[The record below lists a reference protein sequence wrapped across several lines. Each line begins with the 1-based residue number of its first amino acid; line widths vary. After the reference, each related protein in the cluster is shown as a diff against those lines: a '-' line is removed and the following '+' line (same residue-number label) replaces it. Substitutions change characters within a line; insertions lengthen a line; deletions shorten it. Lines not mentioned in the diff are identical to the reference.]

1 MKGTEK
7 TYLDYILVVF
17 QLILFLIFFIPGDWS
32 KLPSFLQLP
41 GWVFF
46 VGGSLIT
53 IVSIFKLDKNLTI
66 FPTPKQDGLLLTNGL
81 YKYIRHPIYSGV
93 ILVFLGAALI
103 YLSVFKLVIT
113 SFLIILFM
121 VKTTYEEKQ
130 LEKKFPEYRE
140 YKNHTGRFFPF
151 F

>member
-1 MKGTEK
+1 MTK
-7 TYLDYILVVF
+7 TDKTSLDYILVAL
-17 QLILFLIFFIPGDWS
+17 QLLLFLMFFIPMDWS

-41 GWVFF
+41 GWIFF

-81 YKYIRHPIYSGV
+81 YQYVRHPIYSGV
-93 ILVFLGAALI
+93 ILVFLGLALI
-103 YLSVFKLVIT
+103 YLSVFKLVI
-113 SFLIILFM
+113 SFFLVVLF
-121 VKTTYEEKQ
+121 VIKTTYEEKQ

-140 YKNHTGRFFPF
+140 YKNHTGRFFPYF
-151 F
+151 